1 MVETSALRNAQLQRI
16 ELSFPLENSETFVL
30 PPPHILLYSQ
40 GSEASFQSAQKLSGL
55 MLQAI
60 NLFNSLLLTY
70 KGVFDLAFGLQC
82 SPTPPSRLQQMG
94 PPMKA
99 LSPRIKLKPFLAH
112 SATSSQYLLT

>member
-70 KGVFDLAFGLQC
+70 KGVFDLAFVSSVLPHLPADCNKWGL
-82 SPTPPSRLQQMG
+82 L
-94 PPMKA
+94 
-99 LSPRIKLKPFLAH
+99 
-112 SATSSQYLLT
+112 